1 MRVGRT
7 MRSRL
12 LALTVIACAASLGAV
27 PAQASAGTKAI
38 GIDVSRFQG
47 VIDWNAVAGSGI
59 RFAFVQASRGSGLDC
74 KVKPDQCGAD
84 PYFATNRLSAKAVGI
99 RVGAYHRAF
108 AAGGTI
114 AAARADAL
122 AEADLFIAQVASLQ
136 AGELIPVI
144 DVETPVSGKTA
155 AALPARGRGWG

>member
-1 MRVGRT
+1 

-12 LALTVIACAASLGAV
+12 LALIVIACAAPLCAL

-74 KVKPDQCGAD
+74 TVRPDQCGAD
-84 PYFATNRLSAKAVGI
+84 PFFATNRVSAKSAGI

-108 AAGGTI
+108 AAGGTV
-114 AAARADAL
+114 AGARADAL
-122 AEADLFIAQVASLQ
+122 AEADLFIAQVASL
-136 AGELIPVI
+136 E
-144 DVETPVSGKTA
+144 
-155 AALPARGRGWG
+155 RG

>member
-1 MRVGRT
+1 MRFRP
-7 MRSRL
+7 
-12 LALTVIACAASLGAV
+12 LALTVIVVAATLCAGPS
-27 PAQASAGTKAI
+27 QASAGTKAI

-84 PYFATNRLSAKAVGI
+84 PYFATNRLSAKAAGI

-136 AGELIPVI
+136 AGGVVPVV
-144 DVETPVSGKTA
+144 DAPKTLTGKN
-155 AALPARGRGWG
+155 PPP